1 MKTKRSFKD
10 YYVAGC
16 NSILSASLLFLIPV
30 IGEAQAPAYSFSLQ
44 QAIDYSIQN
53 QVSIKNAELDQQI
66 SKARVDEL
74 IGVGLPQINGKA
86 DVNHFIEIP
95 TSFVPGEFFG
105 GDAGSY
111 FPVQFGQPYTSS
123 AGVSASQLLFD
134 GTYVV
139 GLQASRTYTELA
151 MKNVSQSKIETAS
164 SVSKAY
170 YLVLVGQERLKQ
182 LESDVVR
189 LNKLKDDTKAMY
201 ENGFVEK
208 IDYDRVE
215 LNYNLV
221 ENARTNTQR
230 FLENSY
236 NILKYRMG
244 MDQKSNLELTEKI
257 TDFQFDPTLL
267 TKDSVDYNS
276 RIEYSILQ
284 TQYRLSE
291 LDVKKNKFSRLPS
304 FVLFG
309 SYSANASRNEFNI
322 FESGY
327 KWYPTA
333 VVGASISLPIFG
345 GFQKNAQTSQA
356 KLNQKKVENAF
367 FLMEQGIDLEYTNA
381 ITSLNNS
388 IDKLKTQEKNRDL
401 ARDVARVS
409 KIKYDQGVGSN
420 LEVVDA
426 ESSLREAETNYYTA
440 LLEAIIAKID
450 LDVAVGNIK
459 Y

>member
-1 MKTKRSFKD
+1 MNITHSGFS
-10 YYVAGC
+10 VAFR
-16 NSILSASLLFLIPV
+16 NALKPFLFVVFMPV
-30 IGEAQAPAYSFSLQ
+30 IGAAQSTGYSFSLQ
-44 QAIDYSIQN
+44 QAIDYAIQN
-53 QVSIKNAELDQQI
+53 QVSIKNAELDRQI
-66 SKARVDEL
+66 SKSKVDEL

-86 DVNHFIEIP
+86 DINHFIEIP

-105 GDAGSY
+105 GSAGTY

-123 AGVSASQLLFD
+123 VGVSASQLLFD
-134 GTYVV
+134 GSYVV
-139 GLQASRTYTELA
+139 GLQASKTYTELA
-151 MKNVSQSKIETAS
+151 VKNLSQSKIETAAA
-164 SVSKAY
+164 VSKAY
-170 YLVLVGQERLKQ
+170 YLVLVAQERLKQ

-189 LNKLKDDTKAMY
+189 LKKLSDDTKAMY

-208 IDYDRVE
+208 IDNDRVE

-244 MDQKSNLELTEKI
+244 MDLKTNLELTEKI

-267 TKDSVDYNS
+267 KRDSVDYTA

-291 LDVKKNKFSRLPS
+291 LDVKKNKFSRLPT
-304 FVLFG
+304 FMLFG

-322 FESGY
+322 FQSGY

-333 VVGASISLPIFG
+333 IVGASVSLPLFG
-345 GFQKNAQTSQA
+345 GFQKYSQTTQA
-356 KLNQKKVENAF
+356 KLNQQKVENAF
-367 FLMEQGIDLEYTNA
+367 YLMEQGINLEYNNA
-381 ITSLNNS
+381 ITTLNNS

-401 ARDVARVS
+401 ARDVTRVS

-426 ESSLREAETNYYTA
+426 EASLREAETNYYTA

-450 LDVAVGNIK
+450 LDVALGNIK